1 MKRAAVVV
9 FGLIVAIPVV
19 AVLASGALLD
29 SGPVRTRLVAALA
42 RGTGH
47 AVRIDGPVRVSWSP
61 APVIEARDVVLLNGP
76 GFSAPVFATVGRV
89 QAQVALLPLLSGR
102 VEVAVTLARP
112 EVMLERDAAGRGNW
126 QAPAA
131 VAGAAPSTPGAPR
144 LTLDL
149 QGITI
154 EDGRVALPHGPAL
167 AVRALSLKPG
177 GGPVQAE
184 LLLNGVPMVVSGTI
198 GPVGHGP
205 VRIDLTATGG
215 GLALAASGLVGG
227 AVAVQARVP
236 DLAAVSPLAGR
247 SLPPLRDVQVTG
259 ALGAAG
265 PEALR
270 LTAAASALDTV
281 LPGLR
286 LEQLVV
292 EATALDQ
299 PVRLSA
305 VATLH
310 DLPVAAAVNVASL
323 GALLAGGALP
333 FQVKL
338 VGDGASVSGQGSVA
352 DLVGHGL
359 EMTVSVQAPDVRRTG
374 ALAGQRWPGLRDVV
388 LEARVLPRAGMPE
401 VLVRGLRLTSAQ
413 GDLAGDLALGWAPR
427 PSVRGSLVSQRL
439 DLDAIVAAGSAPA
452 PATPAPTAV
461 PPPVAG
467 PAAAAAPVPLPFQ
480 ALRAADV
487 DLRLAVAQAVL
498 HGAAYRAIEAHLVL
512 ADGRLR
518 LDPVQTLAP
527 GGPVEGQLLADAGA
541 VPPTASFT
549 LRAPALDAAP
559 LAAALGAPG
568 AASGTMELNVQL
580 GGAGADLRAMA
591 ATLTGHVAAA
601 MVEGEIDNQALA
613 TLFGPALQAARLPAE
628 AAGRSHVRCL
638 ALKADAAAGQVT
650 VQTLALDATR
660 LRLEGEGT
668 VNLVDDTM
676 NMHLRPT
683 IRIGPTAVAV
693 PVHLTGPLR
702 APVPAVERGASAGSA
717 PGRFGISIGGSSA
730 ADPCPAGLAAVRAR

>member
-1 MKRAAVVV
+1 MKRAAAVV
-9 FGLIVAIPVV
+9 FGLIVAVPVV

-47 AVRIDGPVRVSWSP
+47 AVRIDGPVRVSWSL
-61 APVIEARDVVLLNGP
+61 APMIEARDVVLLNGP

-102 VEVAVTLARP
+102 AEVAVTLARP

-144 LTLDL
+144 LMVEL

-167 AVRALSLKPG
+167 AIRALSLKPG
-177 GGPVQAE
+177 GGPLLAE

-215 GLALAASGLVGG
+215 GVALAASGLVGG
-227 AVAVQARVP
+227 ALAVQARVP
-236 DLAAVSPLAGR
+236 DLAPVSSLAGR

-305 VATLH
+305 VAKLR

-352 DLVGHGL
+352 DLGGHGL

-374 ALAGQRWPGLRDVV
+374 ALAGQRWPGLRDVT

-439 DLDAIVAAGSAPA
+439 DLDAMAAAGSAPA
-452 PATPAPTAV
+452 PAAPAPAAV
-461 PPPVAG
+461 PPVAG
-467 PAAAAAPVPLPFQ
+467 PAVAAPPAPLPFQ

-498 HGAAYRAIEAHLVL
+498 HGAAYRAVEAHLVL

-638 ALKADAAAGQVT
+638 ALKADAAAGRVT

-676 NMHLRPT
+676 DLHLRPT

-702 APVPAVERGASAGSA
+702 APVPAVERGAPTGFS
-717 PGRFGISIGGSSA
+717 PGRFGISIGGTSA